1 MDNGGRSDFS
11 STKNQLTG
19 TSYGS
24 VVQAGTINNL
34 YLRPLPETT
43 PPSQLPPVSRFF
55 TGRRRELAELTHW
68 SASSRHDPMVAV
80 ITGLGGVGKT
90 TLALRF
96 LHDQRARFV
105 DGQLYA
111 DLGALS
117 TAGRP
122 AGPES
127 ILEWFLVALGLSPQ
141 QVPAGLSERAALFRS
156 VTASRVIAV
165 LLDNAFSVAQVRPLL
180 PTSSGSVVLVTSRWR
195 LAGLRAGGAHFLT
208 IEPMDVAESVTLLDR
223 IVGDDRIVQ
232 ERDEAA
238 ELARLCGGM
247 PIALSVAG
255 ARLIARPNR
264 PVVREV
270 GLLRQTNPVAA
281 LAVDGETPVQ
291 AVFDLSYSDLRPRE
305 ARIYRT
311 SALHPGRS
319 FGVGV
324 VAAAVRQSVED
335 VEQDLDALAARN
347 LLTETDDGR
356 FRFHDLLLLHA
367 RQQADREPPDDRR
380 TAVHR
385 MAEWYLDMMIRVDLT
400 LRPTRRRI
408 GSRFLTATDDMRF
421 DTIGA
426 AIDWA
431 ERERDNVT
439 RVLRVIAEQRWDDI
453 AWEFCEALWGFLVHT
468 RRYDM
473 WAEAHE
479 IGLAAA
485 GRCGDRVAEA
495 RVRTQLAS
503 GLAGLRRFEE
513 AREHAQAALEIARE
527 DGDRF
532 GMADTLWEMAGIAQ
546 GQGDLQGALACL
558 SEVRAIRE
566 VIGTE
571 RSLALCRRRTGQV
584 LCDLGSFA
592 EGAKELRHAAA
603 AFAEL
608 GDVRSHERTLT
619 FLGVALTR
627 SGRPVEAREML
638 NRAADVAR
646 RLGIRYDEAVVLDA
660 LGDANEMIGDLAA
673 AREHWSAAE
682 AILAA
687 AEHPLAAAV
696 TEKLTRLDPG

>member
-1 MDNGGRSDFS
+1 MDSGDRCGSPR
-11 STKNQLTG
+11 TKNQLTG

-24 VVQAGTINNL
+24 VVQAGTINHL
-34 YLRPLPETT
+34 HLRSTPAPA
-43 PPSQLPPVSRFF
+43 PPSQLPPVSPFF
-55 TGRRRELAELTHW
+55 TGRERELAELTHW
-68 SASSRHDPMVAV
+68 STASSHDPMVAV
-80 ITGLGGVGKT
+80 VTGPGGVGKT

-96 LHDQRARFV
+96 LHDQRTRFAG
-105 DGQLYA
+105 GQLYA

-122 AGPES
+122 TGPEY
-127 ILEWFLVALGLSPQ
+127 ILEWFLIALGLPPE
-141 QVPAGLSERAALFRS
+141 QVPLGLSERAALFRS
-156 VTASRVIAV
+156 LTADRVIAV

-180 PTSSGSVVLVTSRWR
+180 PTSSGSVVLITSRWR
-195 LAGLRAGGAHFLT
+195 LAGLRIGGARFLT
-208 IEPMDVAESVTLLDR
+208 IEPMDVSESVTLLDR

-255 ARLIARPNR
+255 ARLTARPNR

-270 GLLRQTNPVAA
+270 GLLRQTNPLAA
-281 LAVDGETPVQ
+281 LAVDGEAPVQ
-291 AVFDLSYSDLRPRE
+291 AVFDLSYGDLRPRE

-335 VEQDLDALAARN
+335 VEEDLDALAARN

-356 FRFHDLLLLHA
+356 FRFHDLLLMHA
-367 RQQADREPPDDRR
+367 RQQADREPPDDRQ

-408 GSRFLTATDDMRF
+408 GPRFRTAPDDARF
-421 DTIGA
+421 DTLSA

-431 ERERDNVT
+431 ERERDNVIRAV
-439 RVLRVIAEQRWDDI
+439 RVAADHGWDEI

-473 WAEAHE
+473 WLEVHE
-479 IGLAAA
+479 IGLVAA
-485 GRCGDRVAEA
+485 RRRGDRVAEA
-495 RVRTQLAS
+495 RLHTQLAS
-503 GLAGLRRFEE
+503 GLVGLRRFEE
-513 AREHAQAALEIARE
+513 AGEHTQVALEIARQV
-527 DGDRF
+527 GDRF
-532 GMADTLWEMAGIAQ
+532 GMADTLAEMAGIAQ
-546 GQGDLQGALACL
+546 GQGDLERALACL
-558 SEVRAIRE
+558 REVRAIRE

-584 LCDLGSFA
+584 LCELGSFA
-592 EGAKELRHAAA
+592 EGLEELRHAAA
-603 AFAEL
+603 AFVEL
-608 GDVRSHERTLT
+608 GDMRSHERSLT
-619 FLGVALTR
+619 VLGVALTR
-627 SGRPVEAREML
+627 SGRPADARETL

-646 RLGIRYDEAVVLDA
+646 RVGVRYDEAVILDA
-660 LGDANEMIGDLAA
+660 LGDADEMAGDLAA

-687 AEHPLAAAV
+687 TEHPLTAAV
-696 TEKLTRLDPG
+696 TAKLTRLGPG